1 MQVPDHVVS
10 FYVATCGQN
19 GPGLGSDEKE
29 IILLVYVILEA
40 ATGQIVGTK
49 QILVRPDGTFVKDR
63 TTSTS
68 SDASHTA
75 ASSPPLANTSFQ
87 DSGNNST
94 CSGSSNHLNS
104 TSNSINSSSLNITN
118 NSSTPTSPNTSISN
132 CTTTSTPSINN
143 NNNSSTATI
152 NNNNTIINNNITNGP
167 TATLAN
173 DIIEQLPIAMAQA
186 AGKPL
191 QEAIEEFDEYL
202 RSLSL
207 FDTDFKIITDG
218 QLPLRQCLHREACVK
233 DIELP
238 SYYNKFSDLRK
249 EYNNYKSG
257 DLSRAL
263 VPVKDVKKML
273 QMPVVPMVQSI
284 GEIMSDLSLTSV
296 EETDFY
302 IRESRDMVTVIQHL
316 LRSGHKFTASET
328 VSLILEPGI
337 CSIDDE
343 IDGNCIVRARG
354 LPWQS
359 SDQDIAKF
367 FRGLNV
373 AKGGVAL
380 CLSPL
385 GRRNGEALI
394 RFISQ
399 EHRDMA
405 LKRHK
410 HHIGNRYIEVYRAT
424 GEDFLSVA
432 GGASNEAQAFLS
444 KGAQVIIRMRG
455 LPYDCTAKQVL
466 DFFTTG
472 DQPCNVLDSS
482 EGVLFVKKPDGRAT
496 GDAFVLFANESDAPK
511 ALSRHRESIGQRYI
525 ELFRSTTAE
534 VQQVLNRSLDPK
546 TYEPNH
552 QPPLIAQ
559 LPPMQ
564 LSLLPQHL
572 ITSGTTKNC
581 IRLRGLPYEALV
593 EHILHFLDD
602 FAKHIIFQGVHM
614 VINAQGQ
621 PSGEAFIQMDS
632 EESARLCAQRKHHQF
647 MVFGKKY
654 RYIEV
659 FQCSGDDMNMVL
671 NGGLQ
676 SPVPAA
682 HPHPH
687 LAGGKQPSL
696 LSPGAS
702 VLGPPFGHFG
712 PFPPPPGPILAAPHR
727 AHHPHGPAHPAAAPP
742 PPPPHAAAF
751 YPHPVVYWP
760 YPSPPVSP
768 TTYFNQ
774 PTHSP
779 THVPGNHGPPMY
791 SLDYITTVPPTNY
804 ANPQPSPL
812 SPPNVAIPANATNG
826 LILSP
831 SKGGGGPMT
840 LVPPKQYPAAVV
852 QGPATAVAAGA
863 ISPNNYHNHHQHHH
877 HPPHVH
883 SNNNKNKPTGLKITA
898 AATPVHSSHNNN
910 NTYHHQHYGSPP
922 PPLPPATAVVPQT
935 TLSQQSPTAVVAP
948 VVTALANAPVIVNG
962 PTTPLPSH
970 NAVTPVVQN
979 QPLLAI
985 DTNTPAAGERNSSLK
1000 ASVKITK
1007 ITTKNSKTASTSNGV
1022 GPSPPAAPPS
1032 LVTTNRCV
1040 ELYTA

>member
-1 MQVPDHVVS
+1 MQVPEHVVS

-40 ATGQIVGTK
+40 ATGQIIGTK
-49 QILVRPDGTFVKDR
+49 QILVRPEGTFVKDR

-68 SDASHTA
+68 SDASNT
-75 ASSPPLANTSFQ
+75 ASSPPLAITYV
-87 DSGNNST
+87 DSVNNSS
-94 CSGSSNHLNS
+94 CSSSNNLNS
-104 TSNSINSSSLNITN
+104 TNNSINSLNITN
-118 NSSTPTSPNTSISN
+118 NSSTPTSP
-132 CTTTSTPSINN
+132 TTINNSNN
-143 NNNSSTATI
+143 NNNINASNTSIPSTPTSATTI
-152 NNNNTIINNNITNGP
+152 NNNNTIVNNNNIITNGP
-167 TATLAN
+167 TSLASV
-173 DIIEQLPIAMAQA
+173 DIIELPIAVAQA

-191 QEAIEEFDEYL
+191 QEAIEEFDDYL

-207 FDTDFKIITDG
+207 YDTDFKIITDG

-233 DIELP
+233 EITLP
-238 SYYNKFSDLRK
+238 SYYNRFSDLRK
-249 EYNNYKSG
+249 EFSIYKSG

-263 VPVKDVKKML
+263 VPVKDIKRIL
-273 QMPVVPMVQSI
+273 QMPATTVPQSI
-284 GEIMSDLSLTSV
+284 GEIMKELNITSV
-296 EETDFY
+296 DDNEFY
-302 IRESRDMVTVIQHL
+302 IRESRDMVSAIQHL
-316 LRSGHKFTASET
+316 LKAGHKFTANET
-328 VSLILEPGI
+328 VSLVLEPGI

-424 GEDFLSVA
+424 GDDFLSVA

-466 DFFTTG
+466 DFFTNG
-472 DQPCNVLDSS
+472 ENPCNVLDNT

-511 ALSRHRESIGQRYI
+511 ALARHRESIGQRYI

-559 LPPMQ
+559 LPTMQ

-682 HPHPH
+682 HAHPH
-687 LAGGKQPSL
+687 LGAGKQPSL

-712 PFPPPPGPILAAPHR
+712 PFPPPGPILASPHR
-727 AHHPHGPAHPAAAPP
+727 APHHPHGPTH
-742 PPPPHAAAF
+742 PPPHPAAF
-751 YPHPVVYWP
+751 YPHPLVYWP

-779 THVPGNHGPPMY
+779 THVPGSHGPPM
-791 SLDYITTVPPTNY
+791 
-804 ANPQPSPL
+804 
-812 SPPNVAIPANATNG
+812 
-826 LILSP
+826 
-831 SKGGGGPMT
+831 
-840 LVPPKQYPAAVV
+840 VV
-852 QGPATAVAAGA
+852 FSRLYT
-863 ISPNNYHNHHQHHH
+863 
-877 HPPHVH
+877 
-883 SNNNKNKPTGLKITA
+883 
-898 AATPVHSSHNNN
+898 
-910 NTYHHQHYGSPP
+910 
-922 PPLPPATAVVPQT
+922 
-935 TLSQQSPTAVVAP
+935 
-948 VVTALANAPVIVNG
+948 
-962 PTTPLPSH
+962 
-970 NAVTPVVQN
+970 
-979 QPLLAI
+979 
-985 DTNTPAAGERNSSLK
+985 RC
-1000 ASVKITK
+1000 
-1007 ITTKNSKTASTSNGV
+1007 
-1022 GPSPPAAPPS
+1022 
-1032 LVTTNRCV
+1032 TTNKLR
-1040 ELYTA
+1040 

>member
-1 MQVPDHVVS
+1 MQVPEHVVS

-40 ATGQIVGTK
+40 ATGQIIGTK
-49 QILVRPDGTFVKDR
+49 QILVRPEGTFVKDR

-68 SDASHTA
+68 SDASNT
-75 ASSPPLANTSFQ
+75 ASSPPLAITYA
-87 DSGNNST
+87 DSVNNSS
-94 CSGSSNHLNS
+94 CSSSNNLNS
-104 TSNSINSSSLNITN
+104 TNNSINSLNITN
-118 NSSTPTSPNTSISN
+118 NSSTPTSP
-132 CTTTSTPSINN
+132 TTTNN
-143 NNNSSTATI
+143 NNNNNINASNTSIPSTPTSATTI
-152 NNNNTIINNNITNGP
+152 NNNNTIVNNNNIITNGP
-167 TATLAN
+167 TSLAPV
-173 DIIEQLPIAMAQA
+173 DIIELPIAVAQA

-191 QEAIEEFDEYL
+191 QEAIEEFDDYL

-207 FDTDFKIITDG
+207 YDTDFKIITDG

-233 DIELP
+233 EIALP
-238 SYYNKFSDLRK
+238 SYYNRFSDLRK
-249 EYNNYKSG
+249 EFSIYKSG

-263 VPVKDVKKML
+263 VPVKDIKRIL
-273 QMPVVPMVQSI
+273 QMPATTLPQSI
-284 GEIMSDLSLTSV
+284 GEIMKELNITSV
-296 EETDFY
+296 DDNEFY
-302 IRESRDMVTVIQHL
+302 IRESRDMVSAIQHL
-316 LRSGHKFTASET
+316 LKAGHKFTANET
-328 VSLILEPGI
+328 VSLVLEPGI

-424 GEDFLSVA
+424 GDDFLSVA

-466 DFFTTG
+466 DFFTNG
-472 DQPCNVLDSS
+472 ENPCNVLDNT

-511 ALSRHRESIGQRYI
+511 ALARHRESIGQRYI

-559 LPPMQ
+559 LPTMQ

-682 HPHPH
+682 HAHPH
-687 LAGGKQPSL
+687 LGAGKQPSL

-712 PFPPPPGPILAAPHR
+712 PFPPPGPILASPHR
-727 AHHPHGPAHPAAAPP
+727 APHHPHGPTH
-742 PPPPHAAAF
+742 PPPHPAAF
-751 YPHPVVYWP
+751 YPHPLVYWP

-779 THVPGNHGPPMY
+779 THVPGSHGPPMY
-791 SLDYITTVPPTNY
+791 SLDYIPAVQPTNY
-804 ANPQPSPL
+804 ANPTSPL
-812 SPPNVAIPANATNG
+812 SPPTVGIPTNTSG

-831 SKGGGGPMT
+831 NKTPTMAM
-840 LVPPKQYPAAVV
+840 VPNPKQYPAVGAGPPTQSPTITPITPTYHSKMALPPAHPPPARHTHTNMYHHYSSPPPMQTAVV
-852 QGPATAVAAGA
+852 LAAPPSPATAIV
-863 ISPNNYHNHHQHHH
+863 
-877 HPPHVH
+877 
-883 SNNNKNKPTGLKITA
+883 
-898 AATPVHSSHNNN
+898 
-910 NTYHHQHYGSPP
+910 NT
-922 PPLPPATAVVPQT
+922 PPAGV
-935 TLSQQSPTAVVAP
+935 LK
-948 VVTALANAPVIVNG
+948 
-962 PTTPLPSH
+962 TPPIE
-970 NAVTPVVQN
+970 

-985 DTNTPAAGERNSSLK
+985 DTSHTVERNALK
-1000 ASVKITK
+1000 TNAKLKTGPPAVTAKAVVAATDA
-1007 ITTKNSKTASTSNGV
+1007 TTSTSSSTTTTTSTAAMNGTT
-1022 GPSPPAAPPS
+1022 A
-1032 LVTTNRCV
+1032 LVTNHCV
-1040 ELYTA
+1040 ELYTS